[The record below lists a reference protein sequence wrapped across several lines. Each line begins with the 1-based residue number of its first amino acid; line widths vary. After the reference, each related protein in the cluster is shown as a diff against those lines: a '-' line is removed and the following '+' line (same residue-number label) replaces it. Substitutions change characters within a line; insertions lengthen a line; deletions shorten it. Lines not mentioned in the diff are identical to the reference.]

1 MIKYI
6 SIVTF
11 ISGTEKLNHNIIGF
25 YKYISK
31 YLDNCELI
39 IYSDKKL
46 LKKNELTDE
55 NIREVICNSTTKY
68 MRIKDSIVSCRY
80 DRILFIDNDIKI
92 EYENLKRA
100 IAQCPED
107 ADLFFG
113 KIMVSST
120 DTFTE
125 HLIKIDK
132 ILSHN
137 IIRPALWNMNI
148 GISIPG
154 QVFIMKRNSFN
165 NVLQKYDTL
174 FDDLTIG
181 ICAKENNMT
190 VKRTKSVLGSEKP
203 SVNMAAL
210 IKQRIRWAKGFAQT
224 LRFNKNSSCLRYI
237 IIHGVAYHASIAVID
252 LIEAVLFKYSPY
264 ASTILFILILITLSD
279 NDIAEIPYVIAY
291 MMIMPAIHS
300 VWLITLI
307 SDLIINME
315 EKTDTMKKAF

>member
-11 ISGTEKLNHNIIGF
+11 ISGTEKLNHNIIDF
-25 YKYISK
+25 YKYISRF
-31 YLDNCELI
+31 LDGCELI
-39 IYSDKKL
+39 IYSDKKM
-46 LKKNELTDE
+46 LKKNEITDD
-55 NIREVICNSTTKY
+55 NIREVICDSMTKY

-80 DRILFIDNDIKI
+80 DRILFIDNDIKTD
-92 EYENLKRA
+92 YENLRRA
-100 IAQCPED
+100 IIQCPED

-113 KIMVSST
+113 KIRVSST

-132 ILSHN
+132 IFSHN

-154 QVFIMKRNSFN
+154 QVFIMKRKSFN

-203 SVNMAAL
+203 SVNMATL

-224 LRFNKNSSCLRYI
+224 LRFNKNGSCFRYI
-237 IIHGVAYHASIAVID
+237 IIHGVAYHVSIAVID
-252 LIEAVLFKYSPY
+252 LIEAILFKYSLPV
-264 ASTILFILILITLSD
+264 AVILFILILIMLSD
-279 NDIAEIPYVIAY
+279 NDIGEFPYVIAY
-291 MMIMPAIHS
+291 MLILPAVHS

-307 SDLIINME
+307 NDLIINMK
-315 EKTDTMKKAF
+315 EKKI